1 MTAPTTASPTPAPP
15 TTEWPASAPGGGR
28 ESRWAR
34 WARPRV
40 LVVAVVVVLVT
51 TVGLIAV
58 YSVLLDRMSDQ
69 VSKAQARSANLSNA
83 DRETLVLLQAVTQL
97 GPDSDPDEIGL
108 HRGVSGRQIVVSI
121 SSFDEG
127 DPEVRELQDVRAQL
141 AAFPWDRLVETRGR
155 DDDLQRAAMAVVAQ
169 SEERINILRSGQE
182 QQFYRVTAA
191 SLTANQRGQL
201 ALATLVTLVL
211 GLGVAGITVVLRRSR
226 SDVER
231 AYAALKTEMAE
242 RRVAEEALRAS
253 EGRFRSLVQRA
264 SDLTIVTDDQ
274 GVITYVSPA
283 VEALLGY
290 RPVELLGVALLVHVE
305 PGERADVAT
314 AITLLAERR
323 GQLHTIELRL
333 RTRDGRVRAVE
344 AVCQNLVDDP
354 DVCGLVWNGR
364 DVTER
369 RALESEL
376 THRAHHDPLTGLPN
390 RALLL
395 DRLDERLAASEAA
408 RAQVG
413 VAVIDLDGFKNVN
426 DTLGH
431 PAGDELLQVA
441 AQRLLGCIRE
451 GDLAARLGGDEFAV
465 MLSGVDRAR
474 AGAIARRM
482 VEALHEPFT
491 VAGHQLTVGASIG
504 VAHGAL
510 DGTADD
516 LMRDADIA
524 MYVAKRTGKGRVSM
538 FEPDMRIKASHR
550 TRLQQELARAV
561 ERGEIDVAYQPIIDL
576 HSERPMQLEALARWR
591 RPGQPPV
598 PAEVF
603 IALAEES
610 GAINKIGPE
619 VLRQACHAAQGW
631 RHLPGY
637 GELGIAVNVSVH
649 QILAGQLVDHVVE
662 VLRESGLPPARLSL
676 EITESAALGDSERVA
691 AEFRQLQAMGVTIA
705 VDDFGAGYSSLGL
718 LMSLDVDAL
727 KIDRSLLDFDT
738 TRRGSLVMA
747 IAELG
752 HTLGLRVVAEGVET
766 PGHLHRAREA
776 CCDAVQGYHLSRP
789 LEVGAVV
796 EFLTTWAVVER
807 TADRDPVAPG

>member
-1 MTAPTTASPTPAPP
+1 VTDLATEPVTEPAAEKASEPV
-15 TTEWPASAPGGGR
+15 R
-28 ESRWAR
+28 ERRSRWER
-34 WARPRV
+34 WARPWV
-40 LVVAVVVVLVT
+40 HVVAVVVLLGT
-51 TVGLIAV
+51 TVSLIAV
-58 YSVLLDRMSDQ
+58 YSVLLHRMSQQ
-69 VSKAQARSANLSNA
+69 VEQAQARSANLSNA

-97 GPDSDPDEIGL
+97 DADSDPDEIDL

-121 SSFDEG
+121 ASFDDG
-127 DPEVRELQDVRAQL
+127 APEARELTDVRARL
-141 AAFPWDRLVETRGR
+141 AAFPWDRLVATRGR
-155 DDDLQRAAMAVVAQ
+155 DDALRRTGMAVVAAA
-169 SEERINILRSGQE
+169 EERINVLRSAQE
-182 QQFYRVTAA
+182 QQFYRVTTA
-191 SLTANQRGQL
+191 SLAANQRGQL
-201 ALATLVTLVL
+201 ALAALVTLVL

-226 SDVER
+226 SAVEQ
-231 AYAALKTEMAE
+231 AYTALKGEVAE

-274 GVITYVSPA
+274 GIVTYVSPA
-283 VEALLGY
+283 VEALVGY
-290 RPVELLGVALLVHVE
+290 LPAELIGLPLLVHVE
-305 PGERADVAT
+305 PAERADVAT
-314 AITLLAERR
+314 AITLLAERPGLLR
-323 GQLHTIELRL
+323 TIELRL
-333 RTRDGRVRAVE
+333 RSRDGRVRTVE
-344 AVCQNLVDDP
+344 AVCQNMVDDP
-354 DVCGLVWNGR
+354 DVHGLVWNGR

-395 DRLDERLAASEAA
+395 RRLDETMAEAA
-408 RAQVG
+408 RGRVG
-413 VAVIDLDGFKNVN
+413 VAIVDLDGFKNVN

-431 PAGDELLQVA
+431 PAGDELLEAA

-451 GDLAARLGGDEFAV
+451 GDLVARLGGDEFAV
-465 MLSGVDRAR
+465 MMAGVDGAH
-474 AGAIARRM
+474 AAAIARRM
-482 VEALHEPFT
+482 VDVLHEPFT
-491 VAGHQLTVGASIG
+491 VSGHQLTVGASVG
-504 VAHGAL
+504 VAHGTP
-510 DGTADD
+510 DGTAHD

-524 MYVAKRTGKGRVSM
+524 MYVAKRTGKGRVSL
-538 FEPDMRIKASHR
+538 FEPDMRIRASHR

-561 ERGEIDVAYQPIIDL
+561 ERGEIDVAYQPIIHL
-576 HSERPMQLEALARWR
+576 ESGRTVMLEALARWR

-637 GELGIAVNVSVH
+637 AELGIAVNVSVH
-649 QILAGQLVDHVVE
+649 QILSGQLVEHVVE
-662 VLRESGLPPARLSL
+662 VLRDSGLPPTLLAL
-676 EITESAALGDSERVA
+676 EITESAALGDSDRVA
-691 AEFRQLQAMGVTIA
+691 AEFRQLQAMGVGIA

-718 LMSLDVDAL
+718 LMSLDVDTL

-747 IAELG
+747 ITELG
-752 HTLGLRVVAEGVET
+752 HTLGLKVVAEGVET
-766 PGHLHRAREA
+766 PSHLHRAREA

-789 LEVGAVV
+789 LEAGAVGH
-796 EFLTTWAVVER
+796 FLTTWAGSR
-807 TADRDPVAPG
+807 LANPVSRG